1 MLLASPSS
9 SCHSGTLLLL
19 NYIRS
24 LSRSREIQTRST
36 LPSVCKGSFESVG
49 TGGNKNIV
57 LPWRWADR
65 AVKSPFEEVGL
76 ICHWAMEE
84 AAMQKLPDYKE
95 IISSNP
101 PVVLHHLASILHCL
115 SYLFPRLH
123 LFTRFVLLQLPLKY
137 IYFSSL
143 LNRKGKLPPSFRH
156 PLLCRNPPLSTCCVI
171 PAVLIIKFIHS

>member
-1 MLLASPSS
+1 M
-9 SCHSGTLLLL
+9 
-19 NYIRS
+19 
-24 LSRSREIQTRST
+24 E
-36 LPSVCKGSFESVG
+36 KGAFKSVG

-65 AVKSPFEEVGL
+65 TVKSPFEEVGL

-143 LNRKGKLPPSFRH
+143 LNSKATLPPPCPPHHHH
-156 PLLCRNPPLSTCCVI
+156 PLCCAGIHLSTCCVT
-171 PAVLIIKFIHS
+171 PARLISKFMHEWMPFQTQSLRRGSVGLV

>member
-1 MLLASPSS
+1 MEEGAF
-9 SCHSGTLLLL
+9 
-19 NYIRS
+19 
-24 LSRSREIQTRST
+24 
-36 LPSVCKGSFESVG
+36 KSVG

-65 AVKSPFEEVGL
+65 TVKSPFEEVGL

-143 LNRKGKLPPSFRH
+143 LNSKATLPPPMPATPPPP
-156 PLLCRNPPLSTCCVI
+156 PLLCRNPPLNLLCNAS
-171 PAVLIIKFIHS
+171 